1 MQTVTAHDSSLVTS
15 LEDLRD
21 TPLDLISADQSADVV
36 RQVLRRDEDDTV
48 DVARFGSSI

>member
-1 MQTVTAHDSSLVTS
+1 MADTLLATLD
-15 LEDLRD
+15 DLRE

-36 RQVLRRDEDDTV
+36 RQVLRREGDDAV